1 MVSDQG
7 LRVHNFPGGC
17 SETFSFL
24 YADDSIQV
32 NSETGNEI
40 SILIIYEVNNKK
52 HWKNLYRRCNENL
65 FQIND
70 QIESLEVSL
79 FL

>member
-1 MVSDQG
+1 MEARFMTFEEM
-7 LRVHNFPGGC
+7 LKEERVERHSSTKNLDADHFP
-17 SETFSFL
+17 
-24 YADDSIQV
+24 V
-32 NSETGNEI
+32 
-40 SILIIYEVNNKK
+40 KK

-79 FL
+79 LL